1 MRKWKSAVSAFL
13 AGIMILS
20 MAVTAFAANV
30 TFTDTSS
37 HWAKDQIQYL
47 VSKDV
52 LNGYKQSNGTYTFQ
66 PDGTVTR
73 AEFIKMLDE
82 TFGLTATKSIS
93 FNDVKST
100 DWFYTYFAKAAA
112 QGYLLNYGSSC
123 SPNGQL
129 TREEATTLLVRY
141 LGLTGST
148 EAAASTFSD
157 YYSISENYRSA
168 VMIAVNAGL
177 ITGYKENGGAYTF
190 RPKNTLTRAE
200 ALTILYRAAG
210 AIYNVSAYTKDSGSA
225 STNAVITRGG
235 VTLSKIALSG
245 RVIVTEGAS
254 GDPVTLTGCTS
265 SDTIYVR
272 GSANLILDNSTI
284 KNIVLLSPN
293 STVMISL
300 MNGTTVD
307 SLTLSSK
314 ASLVIAS
321 GTKVNTLTVDTGA
334 IGVGI
339 TGNGTI
345 GVANIYA
352 SNLVSSIIPQE
363 YKIAS
368 GLTANFANSVYSGS
382 SDDQNAFSTAPY
394 ISESDGDYFLNM
406 TADYTGR
413 LYYYFSNVNDTPST
427 ADFDG
432 TYANA
437 KYKSSFYVTKGKVYS
452 EKVGKKYDLSDYSYV
467 VLQMVTDERSYTP
480 VRISNTPTSGT
491 GFSTDPYLYDY
502 DEIVF
507 TPQYNGTVWY
517 YYTDSADSLTAA
529 KFQDTYKNV
538 DSALKDKV
546 SVSASRSS
554 SIYLKERYLDNYPYV
569 AIMLESANGSYFQPI
584 LVSAGDN
591 GFDVEPKITTVG
603 VIEYKTNV
611 SGTMYYYYAKTN
623 EQPSPDKF
631 LSNWR
636 SAREYGNVDVIRNRT
651 ATMTYKTT
659 IAADYPYIVFCIK
672 DGDDYL
678 TPFVL
683 DITYNSGFTV
693 DPYVTSADEISFRAS
708 VSGTVRWYFSKYST
722 APTSTEFLK
731 EWNAS
736 SASRSGKVTA
746 SGYNYGSFTFD
757 SSYTSTYPYIVVML
771 TGTDNTDYQPVVVDV
786 MNNSDTGFTI
796 TPYCDKEAEKVYFKT
811 ASDGIVSYYFSRSST
826 SSGLTED
833 FDAMYDSTSSSYK
846 GSFSVKG
853 GNLDYIDFS
862 DVDTRIYG
870 FIVIQFTDK
879 NGLDYL
885 PTFVDL
891 TKNGSSDSTYGITIY
906 SISNGKIRFAVDM
919 DGTLHYQQVERDGAS
934 TSSLYYSSKRVY
946 KDNID
951 EIYYDE
957 NGGRYMAMW
966 LDNLPVT
973 YIDLTDDYSRGDGDD
988 DGSNTRGSG
997 FRSTSSSLS
1006 GDGIL
1011 TVKFIPDVDGTVSF
1025 TSNISGGTG
1034 NSLSVTAG
1042 SEYTETF
1049 DISKFLDFSG
1059 TAQIGD
1065 VYIYMQLTAGSKVY
1079 ERVTILDSGRR

>member
-93 FNDVKST
+93 YNDVKST

-112 QGYLLNYGSSC
+112 QGYLLNYGTSC
-123 SPNGQL
+123 SPNGKL

-141 LGLTGST
+141 LGLLGST

-157 YYSISENYRSA
+157 YYSITANYRSA

-177 ITGYKENGGAYTF
+177 ITGYKENNGGYTF
-190 RPKNTLTRAE
+190 RPQNTLTRAE

-225 STNAVITRGG
+225 TTNAVITRGG
-235 VTLSKIALSG
+235 VTLSKLALSG
-245 RVIVTEGAS
+245 RVIVTEGAT

-265 SDTIYVR
+265 ADTIYVR

-307 SLTLSSK
+307 NLTLSTK

-334 IGVGI
+334 TGVGI
-339 TGNGTI
+339 TGNGSI
-345 GVANIYA
+345 GMANVYA
-352 SNLVSSIIPQE
+352 SNLVSSIMPQE

-368 GLTANFANSVYSGS
+368 GLTANFSNSVYSGS
-382 SDDQNAFSTAPY
+382 SDDQNAFSTVPFV
-394 ISESDGDYFLNM
+394 SESAGDYFLNM
-406 TADYTGR
+406 NADYTGR
-413 LYYYFSNVNDTPST
+413 LYYYFTKVNDTPNT

-437 KYKSSFYVTKGKVYS
+437 KYKGSFYVTKGKVYS
-452 EKVGKKYDLSDYSYV
+452 EKVGTKYDLSDYSYV

-480 VRISNTPTSGT
+480 VRISNTPTSGS
-491 GFSTDPYLYDY
+491 GFSTDPYLKDS

-507 TPQYNGTVWY
+507 TPDYSGTVWY
-517 YYTDSADSLTAA
+517 YYTDSADSLTTA
-529 KFQDTYKNV
+529 KFQEKYKNA
-538 DSALKDKV
+538 DSAMKDTIKV
-546 SVSASRSS
+546 SANRSE
-554 SIYLKERYLDNYPYV
+554 SIYLKERYLANYPYV
-569 AIMLESANGSYFQPI
+569 AIMLETSQGLYFQPI

-591 GFDVEPKITTVG
+591 GFDVEPKITTLGTV
-603 VIEYKTNV
+603 EYRTNV
-611 SGTMYYYYAKTN
+611 TGTLYYYYAKTN

-631 LSNWR
+631 LSEWR
-636 SAREYGNVDVIRNRT
+636 SAREYGNTDVIRNRT

-659 IAADYPYIVFCIK
+659 LASSYPYIVFCIK
-672 DGDDYL
+672 DGNGNYL

-693 DPYVTSADEISFRAS
+693 DPYVSSENEISFKAS
-708 VSGTVRWYFSKYST
+708 ESGTVKWYFSKYSD
-722 APTSTEFLK
+722 APTAAEFTK
-731 EWNAS
+731 EWNAA
-736 SASRSGKVTA
+736 SASRSGKVNA
-746 SGYNYGSFTFD
+746 SSYNYGTIRFD
-757 SSYTSTYPYIVVML
+757 SSYASTYPYIVVML
-771 TGTDNTDYQPVVVDV
+771 TGSNNTDYQPVVVDV
-786 MNNSDTGFTI
+786 KNNANSGFTVS
-796 TPYCDKEAEKVYFKT
+796 PYCDKTAEKVYFKT
-811 ASDGIVSYYFSRSST
+811 ASDGYISYYYSRSS
-826 SSGLTED
+826 SSAGLTED
-833 FDAMYDSTSSSYK
+833 FDSMYDWASSAYK
-846 GSFSVKG
+846 GTQNVKG
-853 GNLDYIDFS
+853 GTLDYIDFS
-862 DVDTRIYG
+862 GVDTKTYG
-870 FIVIQFTDK
+870 YIVIQFTDK
-879 NGLDYL
+879 NGVDYM

-891 TKNGSSDSTYGITIY
+891 TSNSSSSTYGITVY
-906 SISNGKIRFAVDM
+906 SVSKGIIRLAVDT
-919 DGTLHYQQVERDGAS
+919 DGTLHYDQVAHNGDTPNSWFSSRKTVYKDRVYEIEYDERDG
-934 TSSLYYSSKRVY
+934 
-946 KDNID
+946 
-951 EIYYDE
+951 
-957 NGGRYMAMW
+957 GYMAVW
-966 LDNLPVT
+966 LDNLPIT
-973 YIDLTDDYSRGDGDD
+973 YIDLDDDYSRDD
-988 DGSNTRGSG
+988 PSDGSNMRGTG
-997 FRSTSSSLS
+997 FRDFDASLE
-1006 GDGIL
+1006 GGIL
-1011 TVKFIPDVDGTVSF
+1011 TVVFTPDVDGRVTF
-1025 TSNISGGTG
+1025 TSNVSGSTGESKSVSAGT
-1034 NSLSVTAG
+1034 
-1042 SEYTETF
+1042 EYTATF

-1059 TAQIGD
+1059 SAQIGD
-1065 VYIYMQLTAGSKVY
+1065 VYIYMQLTSGDKVY
-1079 ERVTILDSGRR
+1079 ERVTVLDTGRR

>member
-93 FNDVKST
+93 YNDVKST

-148 EAAASTFSD
+148 EATASTFSD

-254 GDPVTLTGCTS
+254 GDPITLTGCTS

-307 SLTLSSK
+307 NLTLSTK
-314 ASLVIAS
+314 ASLVVAS

-334 IGVGI
+334 AGVGI

-345 GVANIYA
+345 GMANVYA
-352 SNLVSSIIPQE
+352 ANLVSSIMPQE

-368 GLTANFANSVYSGS
+368 GLTANFASSVYSGT
-382 SDDQNAFSTAPY
+382 SDDQNAFSTVPY
-394 ISESDGDYFLNM
+394 VSESDGDYFLNM
-406 TADYTGR
+406 NADYTGR

-437 KYKSSFYVTKGKVYS
+437 KYKGSFYVTKGKVYS
-452 EKVGKKYDLSDYSYV
+452 EKVGTKYDLSDYSYI
-467 VLQMVTDERSYTP
+467 VLQMVTDDRTYSP
-480 VRISNTPTSGT
+480 VRLSNTPTSGS
-491 GFSTDPYLYDY
+491 GFSTDPYLSDS
-502 DEIVF
+502 DEIEF

-517 YYTDSADSLTAA
+517 YYTDSADSLTAS
-529 KFQDTYKNV
+529 KFQEKYKNV

-546 SVSASRSS
+546 SVSANRDS

-569 AIMLESANGSYFQPI
+569 AIMMESANGSYFQPV

-591 GFDVEPKITTVG
+591 GFEEEPEITTVG
-603 VIEYKTNV
+603 VIEYETNV

-651 ATMTYKTT
+651 ATMTYKTSL
-659 IAADYPYIVFCIK
+659 AESYPYIVFCIK
-672 DGDDYL
+672 DGDSYL

-683 DITYNSGFTV
+683 DITYDSGFTV
-693 DPYVTSADEISFRAS
+693 DPYVTDSDEISFRAS

-722 APTSTEFLK
+722 APTSSEFMK

-736 SASRSGKVTA
+736 SSSRSGKVSA
-746 SGYNYGSFTFD
+746 SSYNYGTITFD
-757 SSYTSTYPYIVVML
+757 DSYTSSYPYIVVML
-771 TGTDNTDYQPVVVDV
+771 TGNDNTDYQPVVVDV
-786 MNNSDTGFTI
+786 MNNSNTGFTI
-796 TPYCDKEAEKVYFKT
+796 TPYCDTNAEKVYFKT
-811 ASDGIVSYYFSRSST
+811 ASDGVISYYFSRSSS

-833 FDAMYDSTSSSYK
+833 FDDMYDYTSGNYK
-846 GSFSVKG
+846 GTFGVKG

-870 FIVIQFTDK
+870 YIVIQFTDK
-879 NGLDYL
+879 NDIDYM
-885 PTFVDL
+885 PVAVDL
-891 TKNGSSDSTYGITIY
+891 TKNGSSESTYGITIY
-906 SISNGKIRFAVDM
+906 SISKGNIRFTVDM
-919 DGTLHYQQVERDGAS
+919 SGTLHYEQVASSGSS
-934 TSSLYYSSKRVY
+934 TSSFFSSSMSVT
-946 KDNID
+946 KDR
-951 EIYYDE
+951 IYDISYDE
-957 NGGRYMAMW
+957 NGDRYMAMW
-966 LDNLPVT
+966 IDNLPVT
-973 YIDLTDDYSRGDGDD
+973 YIDLYDDYSRDDDPD

-1006 GDGIL
+1006 TSGIL
-1011 TVKFIPDVDGTVSF
+1011 TVTFTPEVDGTVSF
-1025 TSNISGGTG
+1025 TSNVSGGTG
-1034 NSLSVTAG
+1034 QSKSVSAG
-1042 SEYTETF
+1042 NEYTATF
-1049 DISKFLDFSG
+1049 DISKFLDFGG
-1059 TAQIGD
+1059 TAEIGD
-1065 VYIYMQLTAGSKVY
+1065 VYIYMQLTSGDKVY
-1079 ERVTILDSGRR
+1079 ERVTVLDSGRR

>member
-47 VSKDV
+47 ASKDV

-66 PDGTVTR
+66 PEGTVTR

-82 TFGLTATKSIS
+82 TFGLTATKAIS
-93 FNDVKST
+93 YTDVKSS
-100 DWFYTYFAKAAA
+100 DWFYPYFAKAAA
-112 QGYLLNYGSSC
+112 QGYLLNYGTSC
-123 SPNGQL
+123 SPNGKL

-141 LGLTGST
+141 LGLTGSS
-148 EAAASTFSD
+148 EAAASTFTD
-157 YYSISENYRSA
+157 YYSISQNYRSA

-177 ITGYKENGGAYTF
+177 ITGFKENNGSYTF
-190 RPKNTLTRAE
+190 RPQETLTRAQ

-210 AIYNVSAYTKDSGSA
+210 AIYNVSAYTKDNGSA
-225 STNAVITRGG
+225 PTNAVITRGG
-235 VTLSKIALSG
+235 VTLSKLALSG

-254 GDPVTLTGCTS
+254 GDPITLTGCTS

-293 STVMISL
+293 STVMLSL

-307 SLTLSSK
+307 NLTLSTK
-314 ASLVIAS
+314 ASLVVAS

-334 IGVGI
+334 AGVSI

-345 GVANIYA
+345 GMANVYA
-352 SNLVSSIIPQE
+352 ANLVSSIMPQE

-368 GLTANFANSVYSGS
+368 GLTANFASSVYSGS
-382 SDDQNAFSTAPY
+382 SDDQNAFSTVPY
-394 ISESDGDYFLNM
+394 VSESDGDYFLNM
-406 TADYTGR
+406 NADYTGR

-437 KYKSSFYVTKGKVYS
+437 KYKGSFYVTKGKVYS
-452 EKVGKKYDLSDYSYV
+452 EKVGTKYDLSDYSYI
-467 VLQMVTDERSYTP
+467 VLQMVTDDRTYSP
-480 VRISNTPTSGT
+480 VRLSNTPTSGS
-491 GFSTDPYLYDY
+491 GFSTDPYLSDS
-502 DEIVF
+502 DEIEF

-517 YYTDSADSLTAA
+517 YYTDSADSLTAS
-529 KFQDTYKNV
+529 KFQEKYKNV

-546 SVSASRSS
+546 SVSANRDS

-569 AIMLESANGSYFQPI
+569 AIMMESANGSYFQPV

-591 GFDVEPKITTVG
+591 GFDEEPEITTVG

-651 ATMTYKTT
+651 ATMTYKTSL
-659 IAADYPYIVFCIK
+659 AADYPYIVFCIK
-672 DGDDYL
+672 DGDNYL

-693 DPYVTSADEISFRAS
+693 DPYVTASDEISFRAS

-722 APTSTEFLK
+722 APTSTEFMK

-736 SASRSGKVTA
+736 SSSRSGKVSA
-746 SGYNYGSFTFD
+746 SSYNYGTITFD
-757 SSYTSTYPYIVVML
+757 DSYTSSYPYIVVML
-771 TGTDNTDYQPVVVDV
+771 TGNDNTDYQPVVVDV
-786 MNNSDTGFTI
+786 MNNSNTGFTI
-796 TPYCDKEAEKVYFKT
+796 TPYCDTNAEKVYFKT
-811 ASDGIVSYYFSRSST
+811 ASDGVISYYFSRSST

-833 FDAMYDSTSSSYK
+833 FDDMYDYTSGNYK
-846 GSFSVKG
+846 GSFNTKG
-853 GNLDYIDFS
+853 GTLDFIYFS

-870 FIVIQFTDK
+870 YIVIQFTDK
-879 NGLDYL
+879 NGNDYM
-885 PTFVDL
+885 PVAVDL
-891 TKNGSSDSTYGITIY
+891 TKNGSSESTYGITIY
-906 SISNGKIRFAVDM
+906 SISNGKIRFAVDTT
-919 DGTLHYQQVERDGAS
+919 GTLHYQQVERDNAS
-934 TSSLYYSSKRVY
+934 TSGWSRSKTVY
-946 KDNID
+946 KDTID
-951 EIYYDE
+951 EITYDE
-957 NGGRYMAMW
+957 NGYRFMAMW
-966 LDNLPVT
+966 IDNLPVT
-973 YIDLTDDYSRGDGDD
+973 YIDLYDDYSRDD
-988 DGSNTRGSG
+988 DPDDNANMRGSG

-1011 TVKFIPDVDGTVSF
+1011 TVKFTPEVDGTVSF
-1025 TSNISGGTG
+1025 TSNMSGGTG
-1034 NSLSVTAG
+1034 ASKSVSAG
-1042 SEYTETF
+1042 TEYTETF
-1049 DISKFLDFSG
+1049 DISKYLDFGG
-1059 TAQIGD
+1059 TAEIGD
-1065 VYIYMQLTAGSKVY
+1065 VYIYMQLTSGDKVY
-1079 ERVTILDSGRR
+1079 ERVTVLDSGRR